1 MPSSFMLAILTA
13 ASNGRFPTTLT
24 LGSAEPFSI
33 LASFLMSAVVG
44 GIPTVTVKF
53 FLASPSI
60 LTGTCIPLNVAVFLL
75 ISSTTAFTV
84 IPSGPSDG
92 PRGGPAVAFPPG
104 TKTSTTSAIVFAP
117 CRPVVAGSKL
127 GSVYFDVKGNK
138 GDLGLR
144 GITRYT
150 SLHLIS

>member
-13 ASNGRFPTTLT
+13 ASNGRLPATLT

-33 LASFLMSAVVG
+33 PASFLMRAVVG
-44 GIPTVTVKF
+44 GIPTVTVNA
-53 FLASPSI
+53 FLASTSI
-60 LTGTCIPLNVAVFLL
+60 LTGTCIPLNEAVFLL
-75 ISSTTAFTV
+75 ISSTTAFTL

-117 CRPVVAGSKL
+117 CRPVLAGSEL
-127 GSVYFDVKGNK
+127 GSVNFDGKGDK
-138 GDLGLR
+138 GDLGW
-144 GITRYT
+144 GG
-150 SLHLIS
+150 SLM